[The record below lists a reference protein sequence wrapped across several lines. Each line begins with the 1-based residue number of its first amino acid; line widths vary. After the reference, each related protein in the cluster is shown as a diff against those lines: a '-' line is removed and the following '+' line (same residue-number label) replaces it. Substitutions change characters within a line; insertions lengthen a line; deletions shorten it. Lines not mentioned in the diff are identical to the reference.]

1 MVRDLLIVSINKVRS
16 KNMSTTPIHNVLK
29 DAINIKPNRP
39 RGFSYQKSILEVSD
53 FKLPDKIPN
62 FVKSNQIRNIFDDYK
77 KIRTNFTKI
86 VGEKSLKVI
95 ESVNLVEKL
104 KKNALKLLKD
114 IHDLGYL
121 KDGLEKE
128 FLLKLKNSSLNI
140 KNISE
145 RLLNDFDY
153 QNKNEVSKV
162 INEALTTK
170 KQDYDDKNSKLK
182 EILKSLDDLKKDEK
196 LDAIKKKEK
205 EKNLMIEL
213 NNIMNR

>member
-1 MVRDLLIVSINKVRS
+1 
-16 KNMSTTPIHNVLK
+16 MSTTPIHNILK

-62 FVKSNQIRNIFDDYK
+62 FVKSSQIKDIFDDYK

-95 ESVNLVEKL
+95 ESASSVKKL
-104 KKNALKLLKD
+104 KNNVLKLLKD
-114 IHDLGYL
+114 INNLGYI

-128 FLLKLKNSSLNI
+128 FLLKLKNSSVNI

-145 RLLNDFDY
+145 RLLSDFNY
-153 QNKNEVSKV
+153 QNKIEIDKA
-162 INEALTTK
+162 INKSLTTET
-170 KQDYDDKNSKLK
+170 KQKYDDKNNKLEK
-182 EILKSLDDLKKDEK
+182 ILKSLDDLKKDEK
-196 LDAIKKKEK
+196 LDVIKKKEK
-205 EKNLMIEL
+205 EEKLMIEF
-213 NNIMNR
+213 NNIINS